1 MDIKYKVIQDGLYG
15 HIEGRNGVKP
25 FIRNNHYSLYM
36 VFRLVLV
43 VRTKDAL

>member
-15 HIEGRNGVKP
+15 HVVGRNGVKP
-25 FIRNNHYSLYM
+25 IIKNTYSLWM
-36 VFRLVLV
+36 TFRLVLV